1 MARIHTDLHFI
12 PADSIPGALKVLL
25 DAGYIIR
32 SEKDIRFCDLRIV
45 KSKYPDS
52 GAFLEVKSIY

>member
-12 PADSIPGALKVLL
+12 PADEIPRALKLL
-25 DAGYIIR
+25 LAAGCITR
-32 SEKDIRFCDLRIV
+32 SEKDIRFCDLRTV

-52 GAFLEVKSIY
+52 GAFFEVKSIY